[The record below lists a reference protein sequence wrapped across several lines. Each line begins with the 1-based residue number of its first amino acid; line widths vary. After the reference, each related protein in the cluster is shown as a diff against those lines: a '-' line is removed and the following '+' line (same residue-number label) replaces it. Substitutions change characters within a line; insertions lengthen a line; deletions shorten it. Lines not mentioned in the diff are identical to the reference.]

1 MRCDHADRIELDAF
15 LLGATGDEGL
25 DAFREHYPHCADCS
39 AAVADWMALEE
50 ALRGVLAETGE
61 AASSHPEPEDLAV
74 FAEAPTRLGERA
86 MQIENHLA
94 TCTSCGSEL
103 RLIQGF
109 DPAMWGAASEARRES
124 RPVFERAL
132 ARPESG
138 LFDSLR
144 EALVGFLEKLR
155 GFDLLAPVPA
165 LALAAVV
172 LAGLWLS
179 GALDRWSGPRES
191 TAPQLVEQSA
201 PAPTP
206 APDAAT
212 QGLLPEPSPEAAA
225 PEEALAQAAPPATT
239 SEATP
244 SAAPESIPP
253 SPGSAMPG
261 AGSEAAPV
269 ELAQVE
275 GERAGAGKPPVQPVA
290 PSEKPGAGSAA
301 PGATKAATPDATRSE
316 EVLLAAVSELPP
328 PDYATPSGGAD
339 SLVWMRQFGAV
350 RAAPSEA
357 RVAARAPG
365 DHTGLT
371 LSRSPRLWWALD
383 KATDRPVQITIVDGE
398 SIDPLVRVELP
409 GPHAAGLHAFDLSEH
424 GATLAPDVDYRWFV
438 SIVVDPDRPSRNP
451 VSAGALRVAGPSDA
465 RRETVSGADASVRG
479 NKFAELGLWY
489 DAFDFYASLAE
500 AHPEVERIATY
511 RDRLAEVTKSKP

>member
-1 MRCDHADRIELDAF
+1 MRCERANRIELDAF

-25 DAFREHYPHCADCS
+25 DAFRAHYPHCADCS

-61 AASSHPEPEDLAV
+61 SASPHPEPEDLAA
-74 FAEAPTRLGERA
+74 FAEAPARLGVRV

-94 TCTSCGSEL
+94 TCASCGSEL

-109 DPAMWGAASEARRES
+109 DPAMWGARSEARRES
-124 RPVFERAL
+124 RPVFERAE

-138 LFDSLR
+138 LVDSLR

-165 LALAAVV
+165 LALAVVV

-191 TAPQLVEQSA
+191 AVPQLVEQSA
-201 PAPTP
+201 PAPASTA
-206 APDAAT
+206 APDAST
-212 QGLLPEPSPEAAA
+212 QGLLPAPSPKAVA
-225 PEEALAQAAPPATT
+225 PEQALAQGAPPATT
-239 SEATP
+239 SEAAP
-244 SAAPESIPP
+244 STAPEVFPP

-261 AGSEAAPV
+261 SGSEAAPV

-275 GERAGAGKPPVQPVA
+275 GERGGAGKPPVQPA
-290 PSEKPGAGSAA
+290 T
-301 PGATKAATPDATRSE
+301 PGATKAATPDAARSE

-328 PDYATPSGGAD
+328 PDYATPSGDGD

-371 LSRSPRLWWALD
+371 LSRRPRLWWALD
-383 KATDRPVQITIVDGE
+383 RATDRPVQITIVDGE

-409 GPHAAGLHAFDLSEH
+409 GPHAAGLHAFDLSKH

-465 RRETVSGADASVRG
+465 RRETLSSADASVRG
-479 NKFAELGLWY
+479 NRFAELGLWY

-511 RDRLAEVTKSKP
+511 RDRLAEVTKSEP